1 MNKQGLLNVTVV
13 VSLAGCQNVKMVP
26 FDVVASCLN
35 VIRNCRKVIMFQKKM
50 ADLPADRVSPA
61 PPFGYVGLDV
71 FGPWQICARRTRGG
85 LAHAKRWTVLFT
97 CMTTRAIR
105 IEVIEAVDTSSFIN
119 ALRKFQ
125 ALQGPVIQLRSDYGS
140 NFVGARNELE
150 GVLKPCDVSA
160 TQRYLLKEGCEWI
173 FNPPHASGRAWE
185 RMIGVTRRILEAML
199 AEVSSKHLTHEV
211 LTTLMAE
218 VSAIVNARPLVPV
231 SSDPE
236 VPEILT
242 PATLLTQKPQQLK
255 PPAGDFNAGDL
266 YSAQRRRVQHLAD
279 VFLYR
284 WRKEYLQTLQRRRK
298 WQDTTRDLKQD
309 HLVLLC
315 SKDTPRNDWP
325 LARITSAQADRD
337 GKVRKVDLV
346 TTKDG
351 CRKYFRRPIT
361 ETILLNADKKHME
374 Q

>member
-1 MNKQGLLNVTVV
+1 M
-13 VSLAGCQNVKMVP
+13 
-26 FDVVASCLN
+26 
-35 VIRNCRKVIMFQKKM
+35 
-50 ADLPADRVSPA
+50 
-61 PPFGYVGLDV
+61 
-71 FGPWQICARRTRGG
+71 
-85 LAHAKRWTVLFT
+85 
-97 CMTTRAIR
+97 
-105 IEVIEAVDTSSFIN
+105 DTSSFIN
-119 ALRKFQ
+119 ALRRFL
-125 ALQGPVIQLRSDYGS
+125 ALRGPVIQLRSDCGS

-150 GVLKPCDVSA
+150 GVLKPSDVSA
-160 TQRYLLKEGCEWI
+160 SQRYLLKEGCEWI
-173 FNPPHASGRAWE
+173 FNPPHASHADGAWE

-199 AEVSSKHLTHEV
+199 AEVPSKHLTHEV

-218 VSAIVNARPLVPV
+218 VSAIANARPLVPV

-242 PATLLTQKPQQLK
+242 PSTLLTQKPQQLK
-255 PPAGDFNAGDL
+255 PPTGDFNARDL
-266 YSAQRRRVQHLAD
+266 YSAQWRHVQHLANI
-279 VFLYR
+279 FWYR

-298 WQDTTRDLKQD
+298 WQDVTHNLKQD
-309 HLVLLC
+309 DLVLLC

-361 ETILLNADKKHME
+361 ETILLNADENTRNNDKKL
-374 Q
+374 